1 MSRKELKIGDLV
13 DFRSP
18 FFGATTQKV
27 RPGIIVEIEDKEPD
41 LWEYHNNRVYCK
53 VLWAN
58 GRTTSEYYSL
68 LEHYDDIPRFS

>member
-1 MSRKELKIGDLV
+1 MV

-18 FFGATTQKV
+18 FFGATTDKQ
-27 RPGIIVEIEDKEPD
+27 RPGIIIEIDKEEQPD
-41 LWEYHNNRVYCK
+41 LWEYHKNNKASCI

-58 GRTTSEYYSL
+58 GRTTNEYYSL